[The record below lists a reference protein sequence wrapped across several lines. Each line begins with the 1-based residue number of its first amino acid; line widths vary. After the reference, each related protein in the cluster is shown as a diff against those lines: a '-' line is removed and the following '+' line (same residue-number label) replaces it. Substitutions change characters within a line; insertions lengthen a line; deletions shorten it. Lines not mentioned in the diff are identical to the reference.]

1 MMNNF
6 YWLNKLA
13 FQKTLL
19 EQLPKLTSK
28 YCNRNVEAIIIDKLV
43 KEINK
48 RNLVVVDK
56 LY

>member
-1 MMNNF
+1 MNNF

-28 YCNRNVEAIIIDKLV
+28 YCNRDVEAIIIDKLV

-56 LY
+56 LD